1 MTCTLAPAIP
11 TESVQQ
17 KSRFHVYP
25 LRLERTAPRRKAVNI
40 LQAAL
45 QEAAAA
51 ARSTQQEM
59 HRTDAHRRMQR
70 FLTDA
75 CAAHV
80 EADRPPCE
88 GPADVQQADL

>member
-51 ARSTQQEM
+51 ARSTQQV
-59 HRTDAHRRMQR
+59 RTPSSRIIEYLGLLM
-70 FLTDA
+70 
-75 CAAHV
+75 
-80 EADRPPCE
+80 RPHLLVALC
-88 GPADVQQADL
+88 